1 MIPYKAIGTE
11 NGMLTGFKAD
21 VVRIMEGG
29 EEGTK
34 GKGAELTG
42 IVVCLYAEALFEDE
56 EYKALLAPEMIA

>member
-1 MIPYKAIGTE
+1 
-11 NGMLTGFKAD
+11 MLTGFKAD

-34 GKGAELTG
+34 GKGAELNG
-42 IVVCLYAEALFEDE
+42 IVVCLYAEALFDDE